1 MGVIHNDGREPEI
14 QIANEF
20 TVIRIGYTH
29 TGAGERLVIT
39 SPRLGFRTYLDPLQL
54 ESLTW
59 QKPEM
64 YSALLDTPY
73 GPGADLK
80 AKPLSALFRKD

>member
-1 MGVIHNDGREPEI
+1 MSIIYNDGGAPLI

-20 TVIRIGYTH
+20 TVVQVGYTR

-39 SPRLGFRTYLDPLQL
+39 SPRMGFQTVLDPLQL

-59 QKPEM
+59 QTPDL
-64 YSALLDTPY
+64 YSALLNTPY
-73 GPGADLK
+73 GPGSELK
-80 AKPLSALFRKD
+80 GSPLSALFGKD